1 MAAPLSGPGVGLQLP
16 QRLYPTTLGNAPLDS
31 PSNEI
36 CLNAGDQLP
45 IPAGVWYIG
54 TGSYCVV
61 QYLDPVNNTWR
72 TVPGGSWDFSIA
84 YVKSDGFNFRVANLL
99 GCPVGGVV
107 TAPGNGSY
115 VQASTSIAVTG
126 GGGSTWSPVVGGQL
140 LNATVTSAGA
150 GYGAPPIVMIP
161 APRGPTTNAN
171 GVGGIQASG
180 YATIASGTVSGFT
193 FVNPGAGYVG
203 TQTITLLPNP
213 TDPNLSTG
221 ITMATLTLQVGAA
234 GSITGVLCTNP
245 GNPISNPAN
254 ITLTVSGAGANGTVT
269 PIMLQTVTAV
279 SITGGSTLTN
289 ASVSALVTSVGGQP
303 SQGTFTNSAPY
314 LYLAGRPRPLQA
326 SFTVG
331 AQGTLAA
338 GTGTIYDGGL
348 FYAAPTPILNGT
360 NTLLAATGTI
370 VGSSTLALTMGSR
383 ADIVTLQ
390 PAP

>member
-1 MAAPLSGPGVGLQLP
+1 MAAPLSGPGVGLPLP
-16 QRLYPTTLGNAPLDS
+16 QRLYPTTLNYAPFDS

-72 TVPGGSWDFSIA
+72 MVPGAAWDNSVT

-126 GGGSTWSPVVGGQL
+126 GGGSLWSPIIGGQL
-140 LNATVTSAGA
+140 VNPTVTSAGA
-150 GYGAPPIVMIP
+150 GYGVAPIVQISP
-161 APRGPTTNAN
+161 PRGPTTNAN

-180 YATIASGTVSGFT
+180 YATISSGTVSGFT

-203 TQTITLLPNP
+203 AQTITLLPNP

-245 GNPISNPAN
+245 GSPLSPAN

-279 SITGGSTLTN
+279 SITGGSTITN
-289 ASVSALVTSVGGQP
+289 GSVSALVTTVGGQP

-314 LYLAGRPRPLQA
+314 LYLAGRPRPLQS

-331 AQGTLAA
+331 ATGTVAA
-338 GTGTIYDGGL
+338 GVGTIYDGGL
-348 FYAAPTPILNGT
+348 FYGTPTPIFNGT
-360 NTLLAATGTI
+360 NLLLAATGTV
-370 VGSSTLALTMGSR
+370 VGTSTLALTMGSR
-383 ADIVTLQ
+383 PDIVTFQ
-390 PAP
+390 PGP